1 MATITIDFGG
11 QRLRVEYDYSPAT
24 PDVMYLRNGDPG
36 YPGGPEEFYITK
48 VELLI
53 TPKRID
59 ISELMGSMAGEDGDD
74 PLTLATREAVL
85 REQEEDGYDPE
96 D

>member
-36 YPGGPEEFYITK
+36 YPGEPEEFYITK